1 MDKVTGRVEIP
12 VNRLLSAWEGTK
24 AQAALGMPGA
34 LSPPGSWSGG
44 SQPTTF
50 PGDFPGSTAIKK
62 PPASAGD
69 ARDSGWISGSGRS
82 PGVETT
88 PVFLPGIFHGQRSL
102 VGFRLWGCRV
112 RQEWITEHARA
123 RAHTHTHTHTFSFPL
138 RMTVSTFIYETATPI
153 TSLTSS
159 FLFPYEEALPWKQ
172 IKHTRTDKHS
182 RVNETSLQ
190 VSSTSI
196 LLAPTKTSDTV
207 LLMRGDPFTGAWL
220 VFCYLLVIWFH
231 FWAETGEE
239 YKRK

>member
-1 MDKVTGRVEIP
+1 MPWTYPTHFWFQGQCEFFGDQVLLEP
-12 VNRLLSAWEGTK
+12 LSLRLFVHLHTNTVPHITNWWGSLLCILYTHT
-24 AQAALGMPGA
+24 QAHM
-34 LSPPGSWSGG
+34 
-44 SQPTTF
+44 
-50 PGDFPGSTAIKK
+50 
-62 PPASAGD
+62 
-69 ARDSGWISGSGRS
+69 
-82 PGVETT
+82 
-88 PVFLPGIFHGQRSL
+88 
-102 VGFRLWGCRV
+102 
-112 RQEWITEHARA
+112 
-123 RAHTHTHTHTFSFPL
+123 HTNTHTHTFSFPL

-153 TSLTSS
+153 TPLTSS

-172 IKHTRTDKHS
+172 IKHTLTDKHS

-207 LLMRGDPFTGAWL
+207 LLMRGDLFTGAWF